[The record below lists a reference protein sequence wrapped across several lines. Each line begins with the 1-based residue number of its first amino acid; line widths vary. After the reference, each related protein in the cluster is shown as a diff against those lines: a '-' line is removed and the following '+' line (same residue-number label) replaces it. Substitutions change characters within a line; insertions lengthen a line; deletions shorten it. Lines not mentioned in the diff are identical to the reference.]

1 MVALSIQ
8 MNQVKVVSLD
18 AEGTVVTPDFSHTLW
33 HEGIPALYAQRYG
46 VELSRAKEVV
56 TGEYDKIGER
66 RLEWYDIK
74 YWLDYFDLGPSE
86 PLIRS
91 YQNKSRYYP
100 EVREVLSSLAARY
113 RLVVSSGTPEELL
126 LPQLE
131 GIRSYFA
138 RIFSS
143 TSHCG
148 QLKSPDFY
156 LYVCQAMNVEP
167 KELVH
172 VGDNWQFDFVNSREV
187 GILAF
192 HLDRSGN
199 SDESLVDLKQLE
211 PYLLT

>member
-1 MVALSIQ
+1 MS
-8 MNQVKVVSLD
+8 QVKVISLD
-18 AEGTVVTPDFSHTLW
+18 AEGTLVTPDFSDTLW
-33 HEGIPALYAQRYG
+33 HEGIPALYAQRHEI
-46 VELSRAKEVV
+46 ELSQAKEVV
-56 TGEYDKIGER
+56 TAEYDRIGDR
-66 RLEWYDIK
+66 RLEWYDIN

-91 YQNKSRYYP
+91 CRNKSRYYP
-100 EVREVLSSLAARY
+100 EVREVLSCLAARY
-113 RLVVSSGTPEELL
+113 SLIVSSGTPEELL

-131 GIRSYFA
+131 DISSYFA

-167 KELVH
+167 KEIVH

-199 SDESLVDLKQLE
+199 SHESLVDLKQLK
-211 PYLLT
+211 PHLLV